1 MRKTDLEINDQSIID
16 LLERDPIG
24 RSKDLA
30 DAFTM
35 LNEIEGN
42 FTIFLDADWGAGKTV
57 FVRQLKM
64 LLEHS
69 NPTMEKRAELAPLTC
84 ARGQYAVFGEGSS
97 FLPIYYNA
105 WKNDY
110 WEDPLASLAVTIAA
124 EFNMESSLKLDP
136 EKSDAIVAVVDAL
149 LTPLQLGGS
158 ASTLR
163 EGLSAKNLIE
173 DYEKRKAFRDRV
185 SELADKILEERANT
199 LLLIIDELD
208 RCRPEFAI
216 KLLEE
221 VKSLFSS
228 DKIIILYSGNEEQ
241 LAQAARGAYGPG
253 FDGRRY
259 LSKFYDMK
267 VRLTDANHKRYLPY
281 LGVKNTANYFDRIV
295 NEIPGVLNMT
305 LRDANRY
312 VSKTNR
318 VRDDL
323 ADGPHR
329 GSVLDSFVRVGL
341 VPVMLAIGISNP
353 DDFTVIAKGGHAE
366 LLLTYFEKC
375 PSARSF
381 LDRCCE
387 EVIPLNQEDEPSL
400 EQRTS
405 RMLDLLKALSIVI
418 WEEEPYS
425 ERFEEAKRTL
435 GRPWDI
441 EHLVDAA
448 IHYCT

>member
-30 DAFTM
+30 DAFAM

-69 NPTMEKRAELAPLTC
+69 NPTMEKRAELAPLTS
-84 ARGQYAVFGEGSS
+84 ARGKYAVFGEGSS

-110 WEDPLASLAVTIAA
+110 WEDPLASLAVTITA
-124 EFNMESSLKLDP
+124 EFDMESSLKLDP

-149 LTPLQLGGS
+149 LT
-158 ASTLR
+158 
-163 EGLSAKNLIE
+163 
-173 DYEKRKAFRDRV
+173 
-185 SELADKILEERANT
+185 
-199 LLLIIDELD
+199 
-208 RCRPEFAI
+208 
-216 KLLEE
+216 
-221 VKSLFSS
+221 
-228 DKIIILYSGNEEQ
+228 
-241 LAQAARGAYGPG
+241 
-253 FDGRRY
+253 
-259 LSKFYDMK
+259 
-267 VRLTDANHKRYLPY
+267 
-281 LGVKNTANYFDRIV
+281 
-295 NEIPGVLNMT
+295 
-305 LRDANRY
+305 
-312 VSKTNR
+312 
-318 VRDDL
+318 
-323 ADGPHR
+323 
-329 GSVLDSFVRVGL
+329 
-341 VPVMLAIGISNP
+341 
-353 DDFTVIAKGGHAE
+353 
-366 LLLTYFEKC
+366 YFEKC
-375 PSARSF
+375 PSAKSF

-387 EVIPLNQEDEPSL
+387 EVIPLNQEDEPTL

-405 RMLDLLKALSIVI
+405 RMLDLLKALSVVI